1 MLNADEGISFRSPK
15 LITLS
20 TNLSKSGKKE
30 LDAVKIKHEV
40 FNIIRFNISF
50 AFNKPLSTSGL
61 SYKGELVEHCT
72 TRFERQQVRAKQ
84 KSLKIK

>member
-1 MLNADEGISFRSPK
+1 MLTKGYHSGVLK

-30 LDAVKIKHEV
+30 LDVVEIGDEV
-40 FNIIRFNISF
+40 FNIIRFDISF

-61 SYKGELVEHCT
+61 SHKGGLVEHCA
-72 TRFERQQVRAKQ
+72 TRFERQQVRAMQ